1 MAARTLRL
9 LLPAWADF
17 GRQSLTPDAARALG
31 RGDAATT
38 EPGRP
43 AQRARAFACVPA
55 HDAPAALARQR
66 DAGDAGT
73 DLWLRADPAHAR
85 ADINGAR
92 LLAYGRALALTRE
105 DMQAFLPAL
114 RPLFGDAGMALD
126 APVPDRWYL
135 RLQPGATVPVFS
147 EPEQALGEDL
157 FEHQPQGEAGRRWRA
172 LSSEVEI
179 TLHNHPQNAVRIA
192 RGQAPVNLLWF
203 WGAGKLPT
211 VVRGEFA
218 QVATDDEILDALA
231 HAAGASTT
239 ALPARLEDLSS
250 VTAGEGVAAGL
261 VDLAHMRDLAAL
273 QRDWLLPAL
282 ARLRA
287 GAFAQ
292 VELDACDGR
301 SVVLRRGHRL
311 RFWRRPWMPSA

>member
-9 LLPAWADF
+9 LLPAWAEF
-17 GRQSLTPDAARALG
+17 GRQSLASEIACALG
-31 RGDAATT
+31 RGDAATA
-38 EPGRP
+38 EPGRR
-43 AQRARAFACVPA
+43 AQRARAFACLPA

-66 DAGDAGT
+66 DAHDAGT

-105 DMQAFLPAL
+105 DVQAFLPAL

-135 RLQPGATVPVFS
+135 RLQRGAAVPPFS

-172 LSSEVEI
+172 LSSEVQV
-179 TLHNHPQNAVRIA
+179 TLHNHPQNALRIA
-192 RGQAPVNLLWF
+192 RGQAPVNTLWF
-203 WGAGKLPT
+203 WGGGNLPD
-211 VVRGEFA
+211 VVRGAFA
-218 QVATDDEILDALA
+218 EVATDDEVLDALA
-231 HAAGASTT
+231 HAAGANTT
-239 ALPARLEDLSS
+239 ALPARLDELSS
-250 VTAGEGVAAGL
+250 VTADEGAAAGL
-261 VDLAHMRDLAAL
+261 VDLSHVRDLAAL

-282 ARLRA
+282 AALQR
-287 GAFAQ
+287 GVFARI
-292 VELDACDGR
+292 ELDACDGR
-301 SVVLRRGHRL
+301 SVALRRGHRL
-311 RFWRRPWMPSA
+311 RVWRRPWAMSP